1 MTATSA
7 PLSAP
12 QVRAYLDRI
21 GLASMPADA
30 APSVELLDA
39 LIRAHQLSVPFSTA
53 DIAGRGI
60 APSLELDALYK
71 KIVEDRHG
79 GFCFE
84 LNMLFDKL
92 LLSLGFDAR
101 PCLSRSVRGR

>member
-1 MTATSA
+1 MTATPA

-79 GFCFE
+79 GFCF
-84 LNMLFDKL
+84 
-92 LLSLGFDAR
+92 GTRQRGDACQAR
-101 PCLSRSVRGR
+101 LYNTADGQADGSAP